1 MSKCAL
7 RSTAGGEGLE
17 GTAAATRTT
26 TLVRLV
32 YALAMSLFR
41 KFRRNEPVGRWTERS
56 TRRSS
61 RVERASSTISPHAS
75 ETYVSASSTPGVP
88 TTRTPMSSAS
98 ARAHGPAREP
108 RRTARGR
115 RQGGGGGR
123 LNSTLQ
129 RATSIIVATH
139 ETHTSGWI
147 AARASR
153 DAFLETRRFGASPGV
168 EATPCLLRMIVA
180 NRTLRAR
187 GVKPGRSV
195 PTRFD
200 RSAASDDEV
209 VFI

>member
-1 MSKCAL
+1 M
-7 RSTAGGEGLE
+7 
-17 GTAAATRTT
+17 
-26 TLVRLV
+26 
-32 YALAMSLFR
+32 
-41 KFRRNEPVGRWTERS
+41 
-56 TRRSS
+56 
-61 RVERASSTISPHAS
+61 
-75 ETYVSASSTPGVP
+75 
-88 TTRTPMSSAS
+88 
-98 ARAHGPAREP
+98 
-108 RRTARGR
+108 
-115 RQGGGGGR
+115 
-123 LNSTLQ
+123 NSTLQ

-153 DAFLETRRFGASPGV
+153 DAFLEARRFGASPGV

-209 VFI
+209 VF